1 MTTVVGTVKAP
12 SSRSRRRFARVW
24 RWLDDTVD
32 ETVAPI
38 KDALFSDLPARI
50 VEIGPGRGSNFKR
63 YAPGTTVIAF
73 EPNRFM
79 HADLQTEAAEHG
91 IELDLRTNG
100 VEAMDLADRS
110 QDAVVSSFTLC
121 SVPDTDI
128 AITQIRRI
136 LKPGGRFLFV
146 EHIAAEYG
154 TTLARIQG
162 WLRRPWAWLF
172 DQCDIKANT
181 HEALERSGFAKVD
194 SQISGFGPKADPSR
208 RTIYGTA
215 VR

>member
-1 MTTVVGTVKAP
+1 MTAVVDTVKAP
-12 SSRSRRRFARVW
+12 SSRSRRRFARIW
-24 RWLDDTVD
+24 AWLDDTVD

-73 EPNRFM
+73 EPNGFM
-79 HADLQTEAAEHG
+79 HDDLRSEAAEHG
-91 IELDLRTNG
+91 IELDLRADG
-100 VEAMDLADRS
+100 VEAMDLADQS

-121 SVPDTDI
+121 SVPDPGSAI
-128 AITQIRRI
+128 AEIRRI

-146 EHIAAEYG
+146 EHIGAEDG
-154 TTLARIQG
+154 TALAKVQSL
-162 WLRRPWAWLF
+162 LRRPWAWLF
-172 DQCDIKANT
+172 DSCDVTAST
-181 HEALERSGFAKVD
+181 HRTIERSGFAETRTE
-194 SQISGFGPKADPSR
+194 ISGVGPKVDPSR
-208 RTIYGTA
+208 RTVYGTA